1 MTVEGNMDADV
12 AGLLDRVRQQAD
24 QVQRIQRDVE
34 AMQIKGNSR
43 NNEVT
48 VTLSGAGQFTEISID
63 PDTVRRFNARDLGDI
78 VLEAVNDGLRKLGEA
93 STARFKPIIEAAGR
107 IERAGQ

>member
-1 MTVEGNMDADV
+1 VNPEVDV
-12 AGLLDRVRQQAD
+12 DVSGLLDQVRQQAD
-24 QVQRIQRDVE
+24 EVARIQRSVE
-34 AMQIKGNSR
+34 AMQVKGNSR

-48 VTLSGAGQFTEISID
+48 VTVTGTGRFTEINID
-63 PDTVRRFNARDLGDI
+63 PETMRRFNARDLGEI

>member
-1 MTVEGNMDADV
+1 VNPETDVDV
-12 AGLLDRVRQQAD
+12 AGLLEKVRQQAD
-24 QVQRIQRDVE
+24 EVQRIQRGVE

-48 VTLSGAGQFTEISID
+48 VTVTGTGRFTEINID
-63 PDTVRRFNARDLGDI
+63 PETVRRFNARDLGEI

-107 IERAGQ
+107 IEQVGQ

>member
-1 MTVEGNMDADV
+1 MNPEVDV
-12 AGLLDRVRQQAD
+12 DVNALLEQVRQQAD
-24 QVQRIQRDVE
+24 EVARIQRTVE
-34 AMQIKGNSR
+34 AMQVKGNSR

-48 VTLSGAGQFTEISID
+48 VTVTGTGRFTEINID
-63 PDTVRRFNARDLGDI
+63 PETVRRFNARDLGDI

-107 IERAGQ
+107 IEQAGQ